1 MNVSIRTPRGEMPAY
16 LSLPEGAGPW
26 PGVVVIHDAAGE
38 THDLYSQTDW
48 LASEGFLALAPDLF
62 YWGGRWTCLL
72 SFMRDWAKP
81 LGDLDAARA
90 WLAQR
95 NDCTGRTGV
104 IGFCMGGGFALM
116 LAADHG
122 FSVASVN
129 YGGLTRESERA
140 LPRACPIVASYGAK
154 DRWPGVRKVPGILER
169 VLTAAGID
177 HDIKVYPDAG
187 HGFLNDHDPD
197 DLSPLDKVIA
207 KLAAAAYHEP
217 SARDARARIIAFF
230 STHLVDAPRPSAT

>member
-1 MNVSIRTPRGEMPAY
+1 
-16 LSLPEGAGPW
+16 
-26 PGVVVIHDAAGE
+26 
-38 THDLYSQTDW
+38 
-48 LASEGFLALAPDLF
+48 
-62 YWGGRWTCLL
+62 
-72 SFMRDWAKP
+72 MRDWAKP

-90 WLAQR
+90 WLAATQR
-95 NDCTGRTGV
+95 LHRRTGV

-129 YGGLTRESERA
+129 YGGLTRESQRA

-177 HDIKVYPDAG
+177 HNIKVYPDAG

-197 DLSPLDKVIA
+197 DLSLLDKVIA

-230 STHLVDAPRPSAT
+230 RAHLCDHRA